1 MRLIAAL
8 ALSLSLAGPAL
19 AQSIPVSPADTTQSI
34 LATQKGKRI
43 TIRLRSGL
51 EISGVVRESTGNLVV
66 IEALAGREYYD
77 AIVALESIEAVLV
90 RNRP

>member
-8 ALSLSLAGPAL
+8 ALSLALAGPAL
-19 AQSIPVSPADTTQSI
+19 AQSVPVSPTDTTQSV
-34 LATQKGKRI
+34 LAAQKGKRI
-43 TIRLRSGL
+43 TIRLRSGM